1 MEEKEKEQQV
11 YKERIKLAYKEQSCE
26 YALQGW
32 PLIKDS
38 HGNERYQSME
48 LLGKGGFGEVYKC
61 FDLEENDI
69 VAIKINNIGLDY
81 GQEAAENTLKHVLR

>member
-1 MEEKEKEQQV
+1 M
-11 YKERIKLAYKEQSCE
+11 
-26 YALQGW
+26 
-32 PLIKDS
+32 
-38 HGNERYQSME
+38 
-48 LLGKGGFGEVYKC
+48 YKC